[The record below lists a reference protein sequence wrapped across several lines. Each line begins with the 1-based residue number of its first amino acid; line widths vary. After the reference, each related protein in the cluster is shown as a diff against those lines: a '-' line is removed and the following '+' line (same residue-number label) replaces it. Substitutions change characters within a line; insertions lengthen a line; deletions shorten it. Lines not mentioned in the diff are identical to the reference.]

1 MKGLLSGI
9 RMSTAETLWVN
20 RTLGMLARANR
31 LRIVPVWALEP
42 DNTYRLTIVSGSR
55 SAAVTLTAVTIRRA
69 CGGDQ
74 VPQAELIRTLREL
87 VVSIAPAD

>member
-1 MKGLLSGI
+1 
-9 RMSTAETLWVN
+9 MSTPETVWVN
-20 RTLGMLARANR
+20 RTLAMLARANR
-31 LRIVPVWALEP
+31 VRVLPVWALET

-55 SAAVTLTAVTIRRA
+55 SAAVTLTQLTIRHA

-74 VPQAELIRTLREL
+74 ISQAELIRTLREL

>member
-1 MKGLLSGI
+1 
-9 RMSTAETLWVN
+9 MSTSETLWVN
-20 RTLGMLARANR
+20 RTLAMLARANR
-31 LRIVPVWALEP
+31 LRRVVPVWALEK

-55 SAAVTLTAVTIRRA
+55 SAAVTLTEVTIRHA

-74 VPQAELIRTLREL
+74 VSQAELIRTLREL